1 MVESIQTEQKVMY
14 KLPEIRNS
22 FLTIPVKEQK
32 EAEKFRTIQNK
43 GESERRWEPKWLF
56 WEALLWAYP
65 IS

>member
-1 MVESIQTEQKVMY
+1 MVESVQTEKKVMY
-14 KLPEIRNS
+14 KVPEIRNS

-43 GESERRWEPKWLF
+43 GEGERRWEPKW
-56 WEALLWAYP
+56 ALLRAYP